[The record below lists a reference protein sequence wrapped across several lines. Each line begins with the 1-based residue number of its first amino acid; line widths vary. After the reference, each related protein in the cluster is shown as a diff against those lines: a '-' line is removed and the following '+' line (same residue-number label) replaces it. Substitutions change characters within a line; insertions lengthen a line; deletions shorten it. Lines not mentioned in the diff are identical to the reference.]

1 VQALSLFVSHDLGG
15 DVADAGLLLGLCAAL
30 EIPLMLGLGALS
42 LRIPVRWVVLGGA
55 AAGIVYYGLG
65 ATSPGVWLLYVTQ
78 PINAL
83 YIAAVSGPGISYVQD
98 MLPGQPGR
106 ASTLYSI
113 TFPFGAMLAGP
124 LFGLSQHFGYRLA
137 FVFASAL
144 CLAGLL
150 LLAAIGSTHVAPAP
164 VPDPIP

>member
-1 VQALSLFVSHDLGG
+1 MCPLTLAVQALPLFIDRDLGG
-15 DVADAGLLLGLCAAL
+15 QASDAGLILGLCAAL
-30 EIPLMLGLGALS
+30 EIPLMLGLGALA

-65 ATSPGVWLLYVTQ
+65 AVTPAVWVLFVAQ

-113 TFPFGAMLAGP
+113 SFPFGSMLAGP
-124 LFGLSQHFGYRLA
+124 LFGLSQRFDYRLA
-137 FVFASAL
+137 FVFSAAL
-144 CLAGLL
+144 CLTAVLL
-150 LLAAIGSTHVAPAP
+150 LTLLRN
-164 VPDPIP
+164 DRYR